1 MKAFHSL
8 PALECL
14 HRCITGQGAD
24 QIHDL
29 RQDAG
34 QKEVS
39 SNVGATL
46 LDGRAACSEGK
57 GLLRYRFLL
66 NHEMTQHANKLAQL
80 FHVGNP
86 QVAGSLEYGVKNSDI
101 SFLQLRD
108 LFPKEQQIPRIPD
121 CTAARGTRR
130 GLKVSSSAPL
140 GLLQL
145 HGHGSV
151 LTPLLF
157 HVLRLV
163 SPSRCSLALLAF
175 FLDDVI
181 RGFWAHEL
189 GAFGFTLQ
197 SKYKHAPY
205 SS

>member
-130 GLKVSSSAPL
+130 GLKVSSTHLWA
-140 GLLQL
+140 
-145 HGHGSV
+145 
-151 LTPLLF
+151 
-157 HVLRLV
+157 
-163 SPSRCSLALLAF
+163 CSSSTATAL
-175 FLDDVI
+175 
-181 RGFWAHEL
+181 
-189 GAFGFTLQ
+189 
-197 SKYKHAPY
+197 S
-205 SS
+205 